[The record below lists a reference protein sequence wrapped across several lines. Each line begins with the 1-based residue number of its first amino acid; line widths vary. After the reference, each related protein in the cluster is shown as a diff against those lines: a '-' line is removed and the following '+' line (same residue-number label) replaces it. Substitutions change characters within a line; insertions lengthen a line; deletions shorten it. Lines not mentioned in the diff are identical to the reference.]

1 LEAAAFATG
10 PINTARFFIIILILE
25 PGLSSLVRCKNAAA
39 ILVKLD
45 ELLEGFEFGSC
56 TMSVEDSA
64 SPEILYPAWQNE
76 YQAAVEELDPV
87 RLRGLIEA
95 AEAAIFKRL
104 QQLSNNDNH
113 HAERQVIEDA
123 LASLRVMQREVL
135 GFPDWEKKK

>member
-104 QQLSNNDNH
+104 QQLSN